1 MDRRR
6 AMMAGAPQPAAW
18 EDVAFDLSDF
28 ANFSSGLHSYDSSAK
43 TLRVYCTSAGTYRG
57 VKKSITLD
65 PLYEYKVDYDLTYV
79 SGTHRSSFAVGSTTQ
94 TPNSGKIT
102 SSRHVSFIFNKADS
116 YAIDNFRFFCTW
128 DTSTTGDCTIS
139 NFSIK
144 RRLL

>member
-1 MDRRR
+1 MRRR
-6 AMMAGAPQPAAW
+6 AMMIKEQIQPVPW

-28 ANFSSGLHSYDSSAK
+28 VNFSNCSHSYDSSAK

-79 SGTHRSSFAVGSTTQ
+79 SGVHRSSFAAGSTTQ
-94 TPNSGKIT
+94 TPNSGRIT
-102 SSRHVSFIFNKADS
+102 SSRHVSFIFNKAAS

-128 DTSTTGDCTIS
+128 DTSSTGDCTIS